1 MYKIYADDILIYD
14 DTSSDPYFKVVSP
27 KLTMEVN
34 AAGSLSLTIPP
45 GNAGYDTISL
55 MTTDISV
62 EKDGKEIWFGRV
74 LQEEKDFLNNRTLT
88 CEGALAFLND
98 TTHPQATYDTAGTEG
113 IIFLLKKFLDKHNE
127 QIPDEFSN
135 RRIYFEDG
143 LDSVTVSYND
153 ELDCEVNYETTIECV
168 NKFILE
174 KTKGYLIVSRKLSQQ
189 YGSSLHVDYYNPN
202 TMVRTNTQT
211 IEFGK
216 NLMDFTK
223 SLDSADFA
231 TVIVPLGAKS
241 GEEGQEQYLTVE
253 DVTTRDSTDP
263 CTGRFVGSQT
273 GIDSYGWIE
282 RVVHFDDC
290 NNANTLYRLA
300 RNYLAETQYN
310 TMEISLSAL
319 DLHYLSPEIM
329 SVELGDYLHVISPPH
344 GLDRPFAVLKL
355 DIPMDQPQNTM
366 FQLGDTVK
374 VSLTSSTRKVN
385 TELLEQIS
393 SVSLDKDEIL
403 EAAKANATAIMN
415 QKTNGFITITSEEPY
430 GTNELYVSES
440 VPVFNPNF
448 DKDEPESETN
458 RRYSAKNFWRWN
470 ANGLGYTD
478 NYGFDYKA
486 TITKDGTIVGER
498 IAAGSIHGSKITA
511 GSLDIVTSA
520 GQTGLSIGL
529 SARGMAPGSFV
540 VGDIDQN
547 GQNTPATNRARS
559 ILKTYLTAGTKVEFT
574 DQTYQYE
581 PMEYSNNTDPESEFV
596 RGWGES
602 ADRIFTVTNTNFY
615 RFVVRKING
624 DTISSN
630 ELNTIAAAF
639 KLGGFSAVIQ
649 AQDLQVIGMVTF
661 SALADDRTEAQG
673 NKTSIN
679 GGNIKTGYVVA
690 DRIDLHGLRITNGD
704 SQDEHYG
711 ETTFYVDQ
719 YGRVSIN
726 GNVSLSSTSQIS
738 FGDGIV
744 KTIGDISETADNVTK
759 LANGEYADGTFIK
772 NDFIYG
778 PKIVANE
785 LVAQSPLDQ
794 EDPTSGYTG
803 SFILRDQGNND
814 RVKIYYTDRTDTS
827 PQVRFLS
834 DVGEFYFNKHVVMPG
849 GFEDGSSAESSI
861 YGSLIARSGGSF
873 TCGTGGKFILTYG
886 YTWGTSAQREQLTNL
901 SVGQLFFQT
910 D

>member
-14 DTSSDPYFKVVSP
+14 DTSSDPFFKVVSP

-34 AAGSLSLTIPP
+34 AAGSLTLTIPP

-98 TTHPQATYDTAGTEG
+98 TTHPQATYDTAGQTG
-113 IIFLLKKFLDKHNE
+113 IIFLLETFLNEHNSHV
-127 QIPDEFSN
+127 PDD
-135 RRIYFEDG
+135 RKIYFERG
-143 LDSVTVSYND
+143 LDVVTVSYD
-153 ELDCEVNYETTIECV
+153 GELDCEVNYETTIECI

-174 KTKGYLIVSRKLSQQ
+174 KTKGYLIVSRKDNSQH
-189 YGSSLHVDYYNPN
+189 GSSLHVDYYDPE
-202 TMVRTNTQT
+202 TMARTNTQT

-223 SLDSADFA
+223 SLDSAEFA

-241 GEEGQEQYLTVE
+241 GEEGQEEYLTVE
-253 DVTTRDSTDP
+253 DVTTRDPTDP

-273 GIDSYGWIE
+273 GIDSCGWIE

-290 NNANTLYRLA
+290 DNADTLYRLA

-329 SVELGDYLHVISPPH
+329 SVELGDKLHVTSPPH
-344 GLDRPFAVLKL
+344 GLDATFTVLKL

-393 SVSLDKDEIL
+393 NVSLNKDEIL

-458 RRYSAKNFWRWN
+458 MRYSAKNFWRWN

-478 NYGFDYKA
+478 NYGLDYKA

-511 GSLDIVTSA
+511 GTLAITKSTGEEALTIGLTPRGSMSFEIGGIKAEDGSNMPSTEYGRMALKVYLERGDIVKVD
-520 GQTGLSIGL
+520 GY
-529 SARGMAPGSFV
+529 SFEV
-540 VGDIDQN
+540 
-547 GQNTPATNRARS
+547 
-559 ILKTYLTAGTKVEFT
+559 F
-574 DQTYQYE
+574 QYDD
-581 PMEYSNNTDPESEFV
+581 NITPESGFARY
-596 RGWGES
+596 RGVQTDEYEVEANGFYRLALRKS
-602 ADRIFTVTNTNFY
+602 TGTVTDSDLPLMQAA
-615 RFVVRKING
+615 VSLSG
-624 DTISSN
+624 DAAIITAR
-630 ELNTIAAAF
+630 ELQ
-639 KLGGFSAVIQ
+639 L
-649 AQDLQVIGMVTF
+649 IGMVRFLDLET
-661 SALADDRTEAQG
+661 SGSTEIHGA
-673 NKTSIN
+673 
-679 GGNIKTGYVVA
+679 NIKTGTILA
-690 DRIDLHGLRITNGD
+690 NRIDLYSGLTVTNNDEHSEFFGETSFEIDTLGNVIIRGDIKLGEGSSITWDSVEDKPTYIETDRIYSPNIEGGTISGGTITGETIEGGTISGTTISGSTFEVRHSNGD
-704 SQDEHYG
+704 IV
-711 ETTFYVDQ
+711 FYPPSEMGSRPAGIISYYHQ
-719 YGRVSIN
+719 
-726 GNVSLSSTSQIS
+726 TSQSDNNPEGLAITAYAGYALKLTGGGAGGGLS
-738 FGDGIV
+738 LDG
-744 KTIGDISETADNVTK
+744 S
-759 LANGEYADGTFIK
+759 GEGIYADDIMFI
-772 NDFIYG
+772 DHGFATARG
-778 PKIVANE
+778 
-785 LVAQSPLDQ
+785 
-794 EDPTSGYTG
+794 
-803 SFILRDQGNND
+803 
-814 RVKIYYTDRTDTS
+814 
-827 PQVRFLS
+827 
-834 DVGEFYFNKHVVMPG
+834 VGF
-849 GFEDGSSAESSI
+849 
-861 YGSLIARSGGSF
+861 
-873 TCGTGGKFILTYG
+873 
-886 YTWGTSAQREQLTNL
+886 GTSAEKNALGSVRE
-901 SVGQLFFQT
+901 GYIFFQI

>member
-14 DTSSDPYFKVVSP
+14 DTSSDPFFKVVSP

-34 AAGSLSLTIPP
+34 AAGSLTLTIPP

-98 TTHPQATYDTAGTEG
+98 TTQQQGTYDTAGQTG
-113 IIFLLKKFLDKHNE
+113 IIFLLETFLNEHNSHV
-127 QIPDEFSN
+127 PDD
-135 RRIYFEDG
+135 RKIYFERG
-143 LDSVTVSYND
+143 LDVVTVSYD
-153 ELDCEVNYETTIECV
+153 GELDCEVNYETTIECI

-189 YGSSLHVDYYNPN
+189 HGSSLHVDYYDPE
-202 TMVRTNTQT
+202 TMARTNTQT

-253 DVTTRDSTDP
+253 DVTTRDSSDP
-263 CTGRFVGSQT
+263 CSGRFVGTQT

-290 NNANTLYRLA
+290 DNADTLYRLA

-319 DLHYLSPEIM
+319 DLHYLNPEIM
-329 SVELGDYLHVISPPH
+329 AVNLGDKLHVTSPPH
-344 GLDRPFAVLKL
+344 GLDGTFTVLKL
-355 DIPMDQPQNTM
+355 DIPMDQPQNTA
-366 FQLGDTVK
+366 FQLGDTIK

-448 DKDEPESETN
+448 IDDKPESETN

-511 GSLDIVTSA
+511 GSLAITTA
-520 GQTGLSIGL
+520 RGTETLSIGL
-529 SARGMAPGSFV
+529 QVRGLAPDALEVGGIGGDGKNVDSDSDARSRYKTYFTKDTTIKVDGYHFEIVRYSD
-540 VGDIDQN
+540 DID
-547 GQNTPATNRARS
+547 A
-559 ILKTYLTAGTKVEFT
+559 
-574 DQTYQYE
+574 
-581 PMEYSNNTDPESEFV
+581 ESGFV
-596 RGWGES
+596 RYYGYPGDGVFTVPANGYYRFVIVPDSTPISAQDLTDMANAVKISGES
-602 ADRIFTVTNTNFY
+602 AVITAEDIQIF
-615 RFVVRKING
+615 
-624 DTISSN
+624 
-630 ELNTIAAAF
+630 
-639 KLGGFSAVIQ
+639 
-649 AQDLQVIGMVTF
+649 GMVTF
-661 SALADDRTEAQG
+661 NDLTGESGRT
-673 NKTSIN
+673 TVIN
-679 GGNIKTGYVVA
+679 GGLIDTHTINA
-690 DRIDLHGLRITNGD
+690 ESIDLYSGFTVYKKINGVPSTRDEDITFSIDSDTGNVYVNGD
-704 SQDEHYG
+704 
-711 ETTFYVDQ
+711 
-719 YGRVSIN
+719 
-726 GNVSLSSTSQIS
+726 VSLSSTSQIS
-738 FGDGIV
+738 FGGGVV

-834 DVGEFYFNKHVVMPG
+834 DVGEFYFNKHVVMPE

-873 TCGTGGKFILTYG
+873 TCGTGGKIILAYG